1 MTPKKTTYLIESWSG
16 RTMRARKHYACSLC
30 GGTIPSGTIYL
41 RDVVRH
47 SPIKGEGHRSNV
59 HTHLNC
65 EAPWYQPDGLA
76 PRLRSVGRLPHRVP
90 TSEEQDGAEPFLKP
104 VLAVSTAEIGTFT
117 WKLPETL
124 ETRLGRCPSE
134 ARKIGAMHELE
145 DSLSLVLTAFIKAA
159 GNQRRARELSLQ
171 LGAIAGSL

>member
-1 MTPKKTTYLIESWSG
+1 MSTKTTTYLIESWSG
-16 RTMRARKHYACSLC
+16 RTMRARQHYVCALC
-30 GGTIPSGTIYL
+30 GGTIPSGTIYV

-47 SPIKGEGHRSNV
+47 SPIKGDGYRSNV

-65 EAPWYQPDGLA
+65 KAPWWQPDGLA

-90 TSEEQDGAEPFLKP
+90 TSTEVDLEVPFQKP
-104 VLAVSTAEIGTFT
+104 VLAVSASDIGTFT
-117 WKLPETL
+117 WKMPPGL

-134 ARKIGAMHELE
+134 ARKLSALSELE
-145 DSLSLVLTAFIKAA
+145 DSLSLVLAAFIKAA

-171 LGAIAGSL
+171 LGAITQSL

>member
-1 MTPKKTTYLIESWSG
+1 
-16 RTMRARKHYACSLC
+16 
-30 GGTIPSGTIYL
+30 
-41 RDVVRH
+41 
-47 SPIKGEGHRSNV
+47 
-59 HTHLNC
+59 
-65 EAPWYQPDGLA
+65 
-76 PRLRSVGRLPHRVP
+76 VP
-90 TSEEQDGAEPFLKP
+90 TSEEQDGVEPFLKP
-104 VLAVSTAEIGTFT
+104 VLAVSAAEIGTFT
-117 WKLPETL
+117 WKLPEAL